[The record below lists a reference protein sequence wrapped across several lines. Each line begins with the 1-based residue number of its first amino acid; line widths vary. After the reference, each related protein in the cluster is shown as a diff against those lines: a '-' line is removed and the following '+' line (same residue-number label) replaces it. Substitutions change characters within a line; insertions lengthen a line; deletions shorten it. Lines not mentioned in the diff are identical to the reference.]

1 MTEET
6 GENSPKDEDNTTNMD
21 TSKCAKLFFYR
32 YLFIAFPMADTD
44 EDWKSKLPQQHS
56 LHYRQLS

>member
-6 GENSPKDEDNTTNMD
+6 GENSPKDEDDTTNMD

-44 EDWKSKLPQQHS
+44 EDWKSELLLQHS
-56 LHYRQLS
+56 